1 MVFYLI
7 SVFFF
12 FNPTFSCNVV
22 VLNQWGEGVWGIDDA
37 GASS

>member
-7 SVFFF
+7 SAFFL
-12 FNPTFSCNVV
+12 NPTFSCNVV
-22 VLNQWGEGVWGIDDA
+22 VLNQWGEGVWGIGDA